1 MEIFSQPNVLGV
13 TKEEIMCETGTLGIP
28 EFGTKFVIQM
38 LVDTKPKTFA
48 ELIKI
53 SGLSHGTDVWLGNAQ
68 ELIKNNIVPFKE
80 VIGCRDD
87 IMVYLRYHGMKDLDA
102 FKIMEFVRKGKASKE
117 PDKWIEFK
125 AKMKEAGIEEWF
137 IDSCSKIKYMF
148 PKAHATAYVTSA
160 FRIAWYKVHYP
171 ILYYCAY
178 MSVRCSDFDVYAM
191 VKGYEEIKTKL
202 LEIESK
208 GTSATNKESNIY
220 DVMQIA
226 LEASARGIK
235 FAQIDI
241 EKSDSKYFKIIDKN
255 TLLLPFR
262 CLEGLG
268 DSVAQKIVT
277 EREKRPF
284 YSIED
289 LQKRGGVSKTLIEK
303 MKELGVLDNMDESE
317 QLSLF

>member
-1 MEIFSQPNVLGV
+1 M
-13 TKEEIMCETGTLGIP
+13 
-28 EFGTKFVIQM
+28 
-38 LVDTKPKTFA
+38 
-48 ELIKI
+48 IKI

-68 ELIKNNIVPFKE
+68 DLIKNNVVPFKE

-117 PDKWIEFK
+117 PDKWVDFK
-125 AKMKEAGIEEWF
+125 NKMKEAGIEEWF
-137 IDSCSKIKYMF
+137 IDSCNKIKYMF

-178 MSVRCSDFDVYAM
+178 MSIRCADFDVDAM
-191 VKGYEEIKTKL
+191 VKGYNAIKNKIL
-202 LEIESK
+202 DISEK
-208 GTSATNKESNIY
+208 GSSATNKESNVL

-241 EKSDSKYFKIIDKN
+241 EKSDAKYFKILDKD

-262 CLEGLG
+262 CLDGLG
-268 DSVAQKIVT
+268 DSVAQKIVI
-277 EREKRPF
+277 EREKKPF

-303 MKELGVLDNMDESE
+303 MKELGVLDNMDESN